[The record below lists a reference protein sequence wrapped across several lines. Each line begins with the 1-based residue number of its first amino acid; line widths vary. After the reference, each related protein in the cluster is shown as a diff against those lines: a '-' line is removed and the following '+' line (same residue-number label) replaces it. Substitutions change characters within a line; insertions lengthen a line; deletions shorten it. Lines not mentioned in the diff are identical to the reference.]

1 MQTLD
6 TLMLGQTATIIDFT
20 DDFLSLKFIEMGCL
34 PGEKIKLSNIAPLGD
49 PIAIEVSGYLL
60 SLRKKEAA
68 TIVVKVIPE
77 NTVESCVV

>member
-6 TLMLGQTATIIDFT
+6 TLKLGQTATIIDFT

-77 NTVESCVV
+77 NTVESCVI

>member
-6 TLMLGQTATIIDFT
+6 TLTLGQTATIIDFT

-77 NTVESCVV
+77 NTVESCVI